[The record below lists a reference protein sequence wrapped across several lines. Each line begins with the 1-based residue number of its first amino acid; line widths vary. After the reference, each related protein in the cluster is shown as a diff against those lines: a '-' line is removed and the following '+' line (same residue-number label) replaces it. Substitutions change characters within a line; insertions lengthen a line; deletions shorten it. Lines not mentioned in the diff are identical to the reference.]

1 MGFEVAK
8 TFVINESDPVQGAV
22 RQYELW
28 IDGELKWTGMGD
40 DRADALL
47 QAIISA
53 TGEADE
59 PPDN

>member
-1 MGFEVAK
+1 MGLEVAK
-8 TFVINESDPVQGAV
+8 TFMIRESEPVQNEV

-28 IDGELKWTGMGD
+28 IDGELTWTGMGD

-53 TGEADE
+53 TGETNE
-59 PPDN
+59 TPDN